1 MRGLRPVLLVIGIFL
16 IVLGAAMLL
25 PAATDLVVGNPDW
38 RVFTAS
44 AFVTVF
50 VGVGLWITNRGIE
63 DPLTR
68 RQAFVLA
75 TLSWV
80 AMTAFAA
87 LPFMFS
93 DLRLSPADAFFESMS
108 GLTTTGSTVISG
120 LDALPPGLL
129 MWRAL
134 LQWFGGIGII
144 VVAVAV
150 LPMLQ
155 IGGMQLFKLESSDTS
170 EKILPRAAQIAFY
183 ISIIYLL
190 TTAACAAAY
199 RIAGMSGFDAIA
211 HSMTTI
217 ATGGFSTKD
226 ASIGHYGSAAI
237 EYVAIVFM
245 IVGALPFVLYF
256 QAASGKFRP
265 LLVDPQVRA
274 FLGIVLALACVITT
288 YVIAIGAASGET
300 ALRNAL
306 FSVLTAVTGT
316 GYATVDYGQWG
327 NFALGAFFFMMFI
340 GGCAGSTACG
350 IKIFRFQVVFAS
362 IFAQFRR
369 TLHPHGI
376 FSARFGG
383 RQITPDVISSVMAF
397 MLFFL
402 LSVMA
407 LAVALAAMGLDHV
420 TALSAATTAVA
431 NVGPGL
437 GPVVGPSGNFASLP
451 DLAKWLLSAGMLLGR
466 LELFTVLVL
475 FSPAFW
481 RG

>member
-1 MRGLRPVLLVIGIFL
+1 VRALRPILLVVGIFL

-25 PAATDLVVGNPDW
+25 PAAVDLAAANSDW
-38 RVFTAS
+38 QVFAAAS
-44 AFVTVF
+44 VLTLF
-50 VGVGLWITNRGIE
+50 VGVGLWITNRGMDE
-63 DPLTR
+63 PLTR
-68 RQAFVLA
+68 KQAFVLA
-75 TLSWV
+75 TLSWL

-87 LPFMFS
+87 LPFAFS
-93 DLRLSPADAFFESMS
+93 ELRLSPADAFFEAMS

-129 MWRAL
+129 LWRAL

-170 EKILPRAAQIAFY
+170 EKVLPRAASIALSIAY
-183 ISIIYLL
+183 IYFLVSL
-190 TTAACAAAY
+190 ACAAAY
-199 RIAGMSGFDAIA
+199 RLAGMNAFDAIA
-211 HSMTTI
+211 HAMTTI

-226 ASIGHYGSAAI
+226 ASIGHFGNPRI
-237 EYVAIVFM
+237 EYVSILFM
-245 IVGALPFVLYF
+245 IVGALPFVLYL
-256 QAASGKFRP
+256 QVLRGKTTA
-265 LLVDPQVRA
+265 LLADPQVRA
-274 FLGIVLALACVITT
+274 FLGIVFGLTALITA
-288 YVIAIGAASGET
+288 YILGIGEGSGEG
-300 ALRNAL
+300 AFRKAA
-306 FSVLTAVTGT
+306 FSVLTVVTGT

-327 NFALGAFFFMMFI
+327 SFALAAFFFMMFI

-369 TLHPHGI
+369 TLHPHGV
-376 FSARFGG
+376 FSARFAG
-383 RQITPDVISSVMAF
+383 RPIPPDVISSVMAF

-402 LSVMA
+402 LTVMV
-407 LAVALAAMGLDHV
+407 LAVALASMGLDHL

-437 GPVVGPSGNFASLP
+437 GPVVGPAGNFSSLP